1 MDLNNTTI
9 INLCNNFL
17 NEQDI
22 RKYLDVYKEKNISL
36 WIDFLYLFIKYPLF
50 PSKNIIIKMIDTNL
64 DMSTFKQFH

>member
-1 MDLNNTTI
+1 MELNNTTI

-22 RKYLDVYKEKNISL
+22 RQYLDVYKEKNIS
-36 WIDFLYLFIKYPLF
+36 IRINFLDLFVEYPLF